1 MNAFEHCVYS
11 IPSDADSVNEDY
23 VLCMPELGIFVV
35 ADGMGGRP
43 GGATASKTAAETF
56 VSAIRRRNDVE
67 HVSDKSLRYAVNEA
81 CDALR
86 QVSMDSPELEGL
98 GSTLLAALLIDGMC
112 RLVHVGDSRAY
123 RLRGG
128 SVELLTRDQTLAEEL
143 ISRQV
148 WSEDLA
154 RRHRLKNVLSQVV
167 GSKHNPR
174 PVIMPLDLRSGDYLL
189 LATDGFSNAVNS
201 TRLAE
206 AAAETAGRSVG
217 EVGAA
222 ILRSVSRNALEDDLS
237 LVVIRVAGTY
247 I

>member
-1 MNAFEHCVYS
+1 M
-11 IPSDADSVNEDY
+11 
-23 VLCMPELGIFVV
+23 
-35 ADGMGGRP
+35 
-43 GGATASKTAAETF
+43 
-56 VSAIRRRNDVE
+56 
-67 HVSDKSLRYAVNEA
+67 
-81 CDALR
+81 
-86 QVSMDSPELEGL
+86 
-98 GSTLLAALLIDGMC
+98 
-112 RLVHVGDSRAY
+112 
-123 RLRGG
+123 
-128 SVELLTRDQTLAEEL
+128 ELLTRDQTLAEEL

>member
-23 VLCMPELGIFVV
+23 VICMPELGIFVV

-56 VSAIRRRNDVE
+56 VSAIRRRDDV
-67 HVSDKSLRYAVNEA
+67 
-81 CDALR
+81 
-86 QVSMDSPELEGL
+86 ELEGL

-174 PVIMPLDLRSGDYLL
+174 TL
-189 LATDGFSNAVNS
+189 
-201 TRLAE
+201 
-206 AAAETAGRSVG
+206 
-217 EVGAA
+217 
-222 ILRSVSRNALEDDLS
+222 
-237 LVVIRVAGTY
+237 
-247 I
+247 